1 MSAAAPVRA
10 SCRASRAALP
20 LRGNSIRVP
29 KVHPATGLP
38 LSRNKGQ
45 HLIHN
50 RGVVEKMV
58 EAADIQSPD
67 AVYEVGCGTG
77 ELTVRLL
84 PLARVVHTVDVEERM
99 VQETVTR
106 AEGLGFTNLRTS
118 VGDALRVSM
127 PPRFDV
133 CVANLPYQIS
143 SPFLFKI
150 LQRISEGP
158 AWRSA
163 VLMLQREFAERLLA
177 DPGEKSFSRLS
188 LGVRLFA
195 RTERLFDVKSGSF
208 IPRPRVESTVVR
220 LTPRVP
226 APSVDFAEW
235 DAFVKL
241 IFSKRRR
248 TLRKQFRK
256 LSTTSMLEQNYKI
269 WCSLA
274 GEAPTPEPFPDML
287 LSVLEDAG
295 LSHARA
301 YELDLDDLHM
311 LLRDFHGRGIHFVNV
326 RGPQG
331 LQGAPVL
338 AEGSAGFSELGP
350 LGRGLPA
357 AMLRAPPPP
366 PALTSG
372 GLAYP

>member
-1 MSAAAPVRA
+1 
-10 SCRASRAALP
+10 
-20 LRGNSIRVP
+20 
-29 KVHPATGLP
+29 LP

-58 EAADIQSPD
+58 EAADIRSPD

-77 ELTVRLL
+77 ELTMRLL
-84 PLARVVHTVDVEERM
+84 PLAREVHTVDIEERM
-99 VQETVTR
+99 VQETAQR
-106 AEGLGFTNLRTS
+106 AEACGFANLRTS
-118 VGDALRVSM
+118 TGDALRVPM
-127 PPRFDV
+127 PARFDV

-143 SPFLFKI
+143 SPFLFRI
-150 LQRISEGP
+150 LKRISEGP

-195 RTERLFDVKSGSF
+195 RAVRLFDVKSGSF
-208 IPRPRVESTVVR
+208 VPRPRVDSTVIK
-220 LTPRVP
+220 LEPRVP
-226 APSVDFAEW
+226 APGVDFAEW

-274 GEAPTPEPFPDML
+274 GEAPAPGPFPDLVM
-287 LSVLEDAG
+287 SVLEEAG
-295 LSHARA
+295 IAHARA
-301 YELDLDDLHM
+301 YELDLDDLHG

-331 LQGAPVL
+331 LGAPLV
-338 AEGSAGFSELGP
+338 AEGGAAFSELGP
-350 LGRGLPA
+350 LARGQHLGPPGAGLAGA
-357 AMLRAPPPP
+357 ALRAPPAP
-366 PALTSG
+366 PALIG
-372 GLAYP
+372 AGLTYP